1 MNPFY
6 QILMFKIKSKVFFSV
21 TLWHAPLWHVWK
33 TLRLC
38 VRVMYILCFY
48 LVLIVDNASKKCSKQ
63 NTSGNFAYNL
73 VTNQAF
79 SCKTYN
85 FGRGEAPFQVPW
97 VSVGLKMT
105 RSRFM
110 FIQDFKCRI
119 YTWIFKK
126 FWNSHFPTFYPIP
139 TWVLICY
146 ISFIGSFL

>member
-1 MNPFY
+1 M
-6 QILMFKIKSKVFFSV
+6 
-21 TLWHAPLWHVWK
+21 
-33 TLRLC
+33 LRLC

-79 SCKTYN
+79 SYKTYN
-85 FGRGEAPFQVPW
+85 FGRGEVPFQVPW

-105 RSRFM
+105 RPQFM

-119 YTWIFKK
+119 YRI
-126 FWNSHFPTFYPIP
+126 
-139 TWVLICY
+139 
-146 ISFIGSFL
+146 FIGDIALSLRYKVSSLTTCYSCNFVMPYIFFN